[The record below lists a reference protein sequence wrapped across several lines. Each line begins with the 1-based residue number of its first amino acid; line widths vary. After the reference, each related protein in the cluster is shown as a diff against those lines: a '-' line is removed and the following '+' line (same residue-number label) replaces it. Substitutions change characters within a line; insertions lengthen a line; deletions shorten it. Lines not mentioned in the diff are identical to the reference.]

1 MNIYLI
7 PIVSILLSGVV
18 AALVSAY
25 LTTKYAKRK
34 EKYDALSDI
43 LGNRIAMNHH
53 SSEEQRE
60 VFFSA
65 LNRLILIYDGNSSVV
80 DALRRFQSNPGEDS
94 DSLVLLIEA
103 MCEDLKLKS
112 VSVQDELI
120 RLPFRSNINDNT
132 T

>member
-43 LGNRIAMNHH
+43 LGNRIAMTHH